1 MAELKPYP
9 FERHDLHQS
18 QIEEVDRVYKY
29 CEKIYAECLNIAD
42 EAIYK
47 AVIRAA
53 MDAGVTQI
61 YLLDKQFVVDALTAA
76 LEKWRDGND
85 QT

>member
-9 FERHDLHQS
+9 FEHHNLRQP
-18 QIEEVDRVYKY
+18 QFEEVDGVYKY
-29 CEKIYAECLNIAD
+29 CEKIYAECINLAD
-42 EAIYK
+42 EAIYR
-47 AVIRAA
+47 AVIKAA

-76 LEKWRDGND
+76 LEKWRADNG
-85 QT
+85 